1 MLFES
6 KYEFIEVKSF
16 NSVHFV
22 NSDSWEQLN
31 LFQKKK
37 AGNISIIV
45 FCELYLETSL
55 KV

>member
-37 AGNISIIV
+37 KQEISV
-45 FCELYLETSL
+45 LLYF
-55 KV
+55 VNYI